1 MATPFKSIGP
11 RTGSWFTARQQRP
24 MRKQDKRCRPRLEGL
39 EERTLLS
46 FNAAIGDVFYIDM
59 ENHNLTQ
66 PSNVPPGTP
75 QQLLGNPAAPYL
87 NSLMTPGNPNAA
99 QTSYASDYY
108 NVLYNNPSVSI
119 HPSEPNYIWQEGGSN
134 FGVANDDDPYANNG
148 NTDPN
153 LNNNVKLIA
162 ATGNNPA
169 NLSALLQAAG
179 IPWKSY
185 QEDIDLSPASG
196 SVNQPSTWQATNPLT
211 STVAP
216 QSQWTVPTSSFSG
229 TSSAYTNAYN
239 GSNQYN
245 FAVKHDGQLFFTA
258 TNGGTSTAPDFSPSN
273 PEAQYY
279 APLQQLQTDLNNNTV
294 ARYNLI
300 TPDQYNDMHSSLTG
314 GFTYNGTHYTGDQA
328 SIAEGDNFLSQII
341 PMIEASQAYKNNGA
355 IVIWYDETEG
365 GNTTQ
370 FTLPEIVISPL
381 AKGNAYDSTLPYTHS
396 SDLKSMQ
403 ELFGVSEPGGG
414 FLGDANTPGTN
425 DLSDFF
431 LPPPGATVQG
441 NTLYLVGGNTND
453 QLNITPIGASQTGST
468 GINVNGQLNG
478 VNINNQTFTGVTSI
492 YAVGFGGNDNFQ
504 FAGSLTIA
512 AVVRAGDGND
522 QIQLDNGNN
531 TVNLGDG
538 NDTVNLGDGNDQ
550 VTQGG
555 GSTQG
560 GNGNNTVTAGN
571 GNDQVQLG
579 DGTNT
584 VTLGAGNDQ
593 VQAGNGAGNN
603 VSITGNGNDQVTLG
617 NGNNDNVQFLGNGND
632 QVQAGNGNNDNAS
645 IAGNGN
651 DQVKVGNGNNDNAS
665 IAGNGNDQIQVDNGN
680 NGYVSIMG
688 NGNENVQTGNG
699 TGQLKIRGT
708 GQKTLNLGSGWT
720 QI

>member
-651 DQVKVGNGNNDNAS
+651 DQVKVGNGNN
-665 IAGNGNDQIQVDNGN
+665 
-680 NGYVSIMG
+680 GYVSIMG